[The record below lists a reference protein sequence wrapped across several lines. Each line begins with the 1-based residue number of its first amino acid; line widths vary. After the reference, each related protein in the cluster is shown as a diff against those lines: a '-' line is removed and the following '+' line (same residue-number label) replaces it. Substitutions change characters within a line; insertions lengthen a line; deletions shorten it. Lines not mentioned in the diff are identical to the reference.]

1 MRMFFGIILGI
12 LLTIGSVYVFDS
24 MRKSGGPDGSGER
37 PVVNWDV
44 VERGVKALSSSLQ
57 EGWSRLSGRGKDT

>member
-1 MRMFFGIILGI
+1 
-12 LLTIGSVYVFDS
+12 